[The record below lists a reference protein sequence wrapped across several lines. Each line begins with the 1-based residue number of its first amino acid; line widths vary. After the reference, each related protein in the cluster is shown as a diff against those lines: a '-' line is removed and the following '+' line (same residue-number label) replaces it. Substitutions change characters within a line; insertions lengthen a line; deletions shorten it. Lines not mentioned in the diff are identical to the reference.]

1 MSGPTADAIEV
12 RVYYEDTDL
21 SGFVYHANY
30 LKFFERGRSEF
41 LRRLGLTHGPLREKG
56 QVFAVREMHIA
67 FDAPAMIDDLL
78 RVETAPGKA
87 SGARMVLRQT
97 IRRGEAVLCRAE
109 VTVVMMG
116 MDGRPARLPHALR
129 AMADGA
135 KGEN

>member
-1 MSGPTADAIEV
+1 MSGAQRGEIAV

-41 LRRLGLTHGPLREKG
+41 LRDLGLTHGPLRAEG
-56 QVFAVREMHIA
+56 LVFAVREMRIL

-78 RVETAPGKA
+78 SVRTVPGA
-87 SGARMVLRQT
+87 ATGARIVLAQT
-97 IRRGEAVLCRAE
+97 IARGDTILCRAE
-109 VTVVMMG
+109 VTVVAMHL
-116 MDGRPARLPHALR
+116 DGRPARLPKVLR
-129 AMADGA
+129 VAGTAR